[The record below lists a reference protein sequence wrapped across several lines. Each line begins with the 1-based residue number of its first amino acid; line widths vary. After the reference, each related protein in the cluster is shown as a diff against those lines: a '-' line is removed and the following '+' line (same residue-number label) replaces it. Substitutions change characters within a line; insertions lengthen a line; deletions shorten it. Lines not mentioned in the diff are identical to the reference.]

1 MSNKIQKIRLSKGMT
16 QTELAKRS
24 KVSQSTI
31 SQIENGKRNPTVIV
45 LMKIATALETP
56 VSTFL

>member
-1 MSNKIQKIRLSKGMT
+1 MT